1 MINFLKSKSNNKGEI
16 LTQNRL
22 GFEKL
27 NIALG
32 ILYKEWYELISD
44 QLSNS
49 EGINLELG
57 CGASFINET
66 IKNIIKS
73 DVFLNSNTDL
83 KIDAMEVG
91 LKYDH
96 EISNLILVNV
106 FHHISNPELF
116 LRSAEK
122 SLLIGGRLIMIEPS
136 NNFWSRLVY
145 RFVGHEKF
153 DTEQIDWEFESNDP
167 LLDSNQA
174 MSWIIFKRDYKKF
187 KKLFPKFS
195 LLRRKSMM
203 PFSYLLSGGHTYNT
217 KVGKI
222 FIKIIRRIERMFFDN
237 QFGIFDLVCIE
248 KI

>member
-1 MINFLKSKSNNKGEI
+1 MRNKGEA
-16 LTQNRL
+16 LTQNRI
-22 GFEKL
+22 GFEKA

-32 ILYKEWYELISD
+32 VLYEEWYELISQ

-49 EGINLELG
+49 EGMNLELG
-57 CGASFINET
+57 CGASFIDQIIQS
-66 IKNIIKS
+66 IKKS
-73 DVFLNSNTDL
+73 DVFLNANTDL

-91 LKYDH
+91 LRFENK
-96 EISNLILVNV
+96 ISNLILVNV

-122 SLLIGGRLIMIEPS
+122 SLVSGGRIIMVEPS
-136 NNFWSRLVY
+136 NNIWSRMIYKL
-145 RFVGHEKF
+145 VGHEKF
-153 DTEQIDWEFESNDP
+153 DTEQKTWEFESNDP

-174 MSWIIFKRDYKKF
+174 LSWIIFQRDYKKF

-195 LLRRKSMM
+195 LFRKKSMM
-203 PFSYLLSGGHTYNT
+203 PLSYLLSGGHSYNS

-222 FIKIIRRIERMFFDN
+222 FIKIVRKIERIFFDKL
-237 QFGIFDLVCIE
+237 FGIFDLICIE